1 MDLINHPSPN
11 HDSRE
16 GQMIDMLVLHY
27 TGMQTLQ
34 AAIARLTDPKAQVS
48 AHYLVTVSGDLIC
61 MVDEGERAWH
71 AGVSYWR
78 GATNINSRSIGV
90 EIENPGHENGY
101 RPFSDIQM
109 DAVTRLCSDI
119 LSRHS
124 IPARNVVGHS
134 DVAPTR
140 KTDPGELFDWPRLA
154 GDGIGIWPD
163 NKAAIDPGKDFDATA
178 ELARVGYNVS
188 HIGAALTAFQ
198 RHFCPSN
205 ITSFA
210 DKRTCQQLACVGGIL
225 IEPNA

>member
-1 MDLINHPSPN
+1 MGLTEHRSPN

-16 GQMIDMLVLHY
+16 GQVIDMLVLHY
-27 TGMQTLQ
+27 TGMQTLE
-34 AAIARLTDPKAQVS
+34 AAIARLTDPEAKVS
-48 AHYLVTVSGDLIC
+48 AHYLVTESGDLVC

-71 AGVSYWR
+71 AGVSSWR

-101 RPFSDIQM
+101 RHFSDIQM
-109 DAVTRLCSDI
+109 DTVIRLCSDI
-119 LSRHS
+119 ISRHS

-134 DVAPTR
+134 DVAPAR

-163 NKAAIDPGKDFDATA
+163 NMSVIVPGQDFDAVS

-188 HIGAALTAFQ
+188 DIGAALTAFQ

-205 ITSFA
+205 ITSVA
-210 DKRTCQQLACVGGIL
+210 DKRTCQQLACVAGIL
-225 IEPNA
+225 NEPNA

>member
-1 MDLINHPSPN
+1 MDLTEHPSPN

-16 GQMIDMLVLHY
+16 GQVIDMLVLHY
-27 TGMQTLQ
+27 TGMQTLE
-34 AAIARLTDPKAQVS
+34 AAIARLTDHRAQVS
-48 AHYLVTVSGDLIC
+48 AHYLVTDSGDLIC

-71 AGVSYWR
+71 AGASSWR
-78 GATNINSRSIGV
+78 GVTNINSRSIGV

-154 GDGIGIWPD
+154 VDGIGIWPD
-163 NKAAIDPGKDFDATA
+163 NKFAIDPREDFDATA
-178 ELARVGYNVS
+178 ELARVGYDVS
-188 HIGAALTAFQ
+188 DTEAALTAFQ

-205 ITSFA
+205 ITSVA
-210 DKRTCQQLACVGGIL
+210 DKSTCQQLACVGGVL
-225 IEPNA
+225 IEPKS